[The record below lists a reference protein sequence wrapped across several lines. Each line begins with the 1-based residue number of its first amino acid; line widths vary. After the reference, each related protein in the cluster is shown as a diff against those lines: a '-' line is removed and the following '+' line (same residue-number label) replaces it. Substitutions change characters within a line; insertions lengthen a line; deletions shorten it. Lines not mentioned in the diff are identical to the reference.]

1 MFDLKIKKELFWD
14 VDFNRLDKNKN
25 KRLVIER
32 VLSYGNLSELKEII
46 NFYGRE
52 GIVEE
57 IKKAGYLDPKTL
69 EFVAGYF
76 EVSKEEFT
84 CYIKKQSAPQ
94 HWK

>member
-1 MFDLKIKKELFWD
+1 MFDLNIKKELFWD
-14 VDFNRLDKNKN
+14 VDFNRLDKNIN

-32 VLSYGNLSELKEII
+32 VLSYGNLAELKEII
-46 NFYGRE
+46 SYYGRE
-52 GIVEE
+52 VIVLE

-76 EVSKEEFT
+76 GVAKEDLT

-94 HWK
+94 HWN